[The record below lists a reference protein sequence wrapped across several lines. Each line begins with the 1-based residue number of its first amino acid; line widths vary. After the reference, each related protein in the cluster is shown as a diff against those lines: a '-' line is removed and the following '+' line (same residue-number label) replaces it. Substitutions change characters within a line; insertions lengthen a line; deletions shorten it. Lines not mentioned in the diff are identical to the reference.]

1 MDPTKVLEIVL
12 NALLGGGGVGALLL
26 AIKAYKSH
34 KKGVPGEE
42 TKAIEQAA
50 EPPNAGALIKYWR
63 SEIQAVRNEYN
74 RYKVMAEKRFREDA
88 RRIDQLENHIW
99 QQKPPP
105 PPPPEGQSE

>member
-50 EPPNAGALIKYWR
+50 ASPDAGTLVKYWR
-63 SEIQAVRNEYN
+63 SEIQSLRTEYN
-74 RYKVMAEKRFREDA
+74 RYRAMAEKRFREDG
-88 RRIDQLENHIW
+88 RRIDQLESWIW

-105 PPPPEGQSE
+105 PPPPETKD